1 MVLLCRCCHWHIH
14 CPSAACQVQ
23 VSVLQGALQEEQEEL
38 VWPLQPLVLVVE
50 EVAQLLVE
58 VEVALA

>member
-1 MVLLCRCCHWHIH
+1 
-14 CPSAACQVQ
+14 
-23 VSVLQGALQEEQEEL
+23 LQEEQEEL
-38 VWPLQPLVLVVE
+38 VWPLQPPVLVVE